1 MRCHTIEPK
10 THNGSTCAS
19 RRRPRF
25 ELIDKRRSAP
35 AGSVPLVHHKNHQL
49 RRGGLILIR
58 TEQVP
63 RSETDDAGTGVRIE
77 HPRSVVSGR
86 VALEAAAD
94 LGGFSRVSELLE
106 RGAKLLGVL
115 V

>member
-1 MRCHTIEPK
+1 MTPE
-10 THNGSTCAS
+10 
-19 RRRPRF
+19 
-25 ELIDKRRSAP
+25 
-35 AGSVPLVHHKNHQL
+35 
-49 RRGGLILIR
+49 
-58 TEQVP
+58 
-63 RSETDDAGTGVRIE
+63 IE